1 MFPLWLILGT
11 VTMLMGVFN
20 KQVLRYLGFKPMSEV
35 ITTQNLKHSS
45 RMIEQLGRWLVI
57 TLGASFLILGL
68 GAALPA
74 GISGKIS
81 FALLGL
87 AGLMIVAIIGI
98 TIVNWKA
105 R

>member
-1 MFPLWLILGT
+1 MFPLWLILGM
-11 VTMLMGVFN
+11 VTMLMGIFN

-35 ITTQNLKHSS
+35 ITTRNLKHSS
-45 RMIEQLGRWLVI
+45 RMIEQLGRWLLI
-57 TLGASFLILGL
+57 TLGAGFLILGL

-74 GISGKIS
+74 RISGMLS